1 MTAESSKL
9 PENKISGRAL
19 SGQRDIGD
27 LFSPF
32 FRVKFTNVSKAEVK
46 KAETDTLNQ
55 TIADQLIG
63 DTAFEQ
69 GAIKSGL
76 DKSNPLAQ
84 DLGTLELDS
93 RLLPK
98 TAASLKIE
106 AKAGAPLK
114 FTLALTPPYD
124 DGIRILNSGLLNFG
138 TLVTVQWGYTSWGS
152 EGTVI
157 SDVFVFRN
165 NFPQAQFGQDI
176 SIIVSGHDL
185 TASVGSR
192 NSRTKTWSFTEYK
205 TDLAIVEKIVDR
217 TNVKL
222 DIDRESLKD
231 SNFLTGANRP
241 EPEVGK
247 KPPAAGIQQNV
258 NDWAFIRRLCNDH
271 GLSFTSQGDKFRIF
285 SLFSAAKTSYSYR
298 FLWRKPL
305 VTKRDIPVYSIRGNL
320 LPFLFL
326 PAEGSGLIQYNFDP
340 DADPEQDGGGSTVD
354 EKSPAT
360 KEGQSMSGGG
370 ESGDANA
377 VPAFDGGVLG
387 GGGDGELTSFDSESS
402 SFITRPKYTEDEDGP
417 PTLSV
422 PAGTHNAEEKLNK
435 IVNDCQAF
443 SHPMVGINAPGVVDM
458 WPGVI
463 VMLEGA
469 SDLFDSPYY
478 VLGATHTIGNSG
490 YDMELKLMRHTVKG
504 HGAPK
509 PTAALVHVTNEGD
522 QDEADKAVDES
533 KGKAPPE
540 VDKFLDTLE
549 S

>member
-9 PENKISGRAL
+9 PENKISGRAR

-32 FRVKFTNVSKAEVK
+32 FRIKFTNVSKAEVK
-46 KAETDTLNQ
+46 KEDPLISDTDF
-55 TIADQLIG
+55 G
-63 DTAFEQ
+63 Q

-84 DLGTLELDS
+84 DLDTLELDS

-106 AKAGAPLK
+106 SKAGSPLK

-152 EGTVI
+152 EGTI
-157 SDVFVFRN
+157 LSDVFVFRN

-205 TDLAIVEKIVDR
+205 TDLAIVEEIVKR
-217 TNVKL
+217 TNVEL
-222 DIDRESLKD
+222 DIDREKLKS
-231 SNFLTGANRP
+231 SNFLTGDNRP
-241 EPEVGK
+241 EAEDGK
-247 KPPAAGIQQNV
+247 KSPDAGIQQNV

-271 GLSFTSQGDKFRIF
+271 GLSFTSQGNKFRIF
-285 SLFSAAKTSYSYR
+285 SLFNASGDTDYSYR

-305 VTKRDIPVYSIRGNL
+305 VTKRDIPLYNIRGNL

-340 DADPEQDGGGSTVD
+340 DADPEQDGGGSTVV

-360 KEGQSMSGGG
+360 KDDPSMAAGG

-377 VPAFDGGVLG
+377 VSSKAGMVGGP
-387 GGGDGELTSFDSESS
+387 GDGEAYEMVDGVL
-402 SFITRPKYTEDEDGP
+402 IPRPKPKKDEDGP

-443 SHPMVGINAPGVVDM
+443 SHPMVGVNAPGVVDM
-458 WPGVI
+458 WPGVT
-463 VMLEGA
+463 VMMEGA
-469 SDLFDSPYY
+469 SDLFDGPYF
-478 VLGATHTIGNSG
+478 VLNATHTIGNSG

-504 HGAPK
+504 HADQQSTAP
-509 PTAALVHVTNEGD
+509 LVHVNSEGD
-522 QDEADKAVDES
+522 QNEADKAIDES
-533 KGKAPPE
+533 AKPPPDQ
-540 VDKFLDTLE
+540 VALQAQLDALQP
-549 S
+549 